1 MKKKV
6 DDRVHTPPRFASKLL
21 LTFLRADLAE
31 DVCGDLDEKFYR
43 DLGRHSV
50 FRAKLKYW
58 YQVINYLRPFAFK
71 RIKPTPQNNAA
82 MVGNYVKIGW
92 RNLMRQRMYS
102 FIKIGGFA
110 MGIAACLL
118 ISIYIRDELG
128 YDQFYKEGHR
138 IYRVYERWTENGKT
152 EKGVWFQAP
161 FARALKED
169 FPEVEKAGRYNS
181 SELFGAGPN
190 QIRRDG
196 TSENFYEERFVFADQ
211 ELLEILEVKMVYGD
225 VKHSLDEPQTIVL
238 TRSKA
243 EKYFPGENPLGQ
255 LMIIND
261 NIRNPFKVGGVI
273 EDFGPHS
280 HFQHDFIITMAG
292 REFWPGEQNYWGATN
307 YPTYVLLKEGADPD
321 ELAKKMQ
328 KVVDKYLMPLW
339 LEQGRSDAKELRGKI
354 AFGMQ
359 PVNDIHLASDFLD
372 PVSHGDRGF
381 VWLFGA
387 VAVFILIIACVNFI
401 NLATAKSANRA
412 KEVGLRKTVGSYRGN
427 IVAQFLTES
436 VLFSGWSFA
445 VGIVGAWLLLPYF
458 NELADKSLTLPFKE
472 WWFAP
477 LMAACCLTVGVLA
490 GIYPSLYLS
499 SFRPAQV
506 LKGNLSKGSKGSTL
520 RSALVIFQFT
530 TSIVLIISTVI
541 IYRQM
546 GYIMNKK
553 VGYDKEQVLVLQG
566 TRTIESR
573 LSSLKEELRTIAA
586 VKSVSISDYLP
597 VRGTKRN
604 GNGFWNEGRKK
615 IDPSVG
621 GQFWVVDEDYITTMG
636 MKLVE
641 GRDFARDRI
650 SDTLSI
656 IINQSMAHE
665 LGLKDP
671 IGKRI
676 ENYRTWNIIGVVEDF
691 NYESLRSK
699 VQPLAMIAGIS
710 PGIVS
715 VKLNITDI
723 SSTVAQIEKVWNR
736 FSPNQKIRYSF
747 LDETY
752 ARMYDDVQRMG
763 RIFTTFAVFAIVVAC
778 LGLFALSAFMVEQRS
793 KEISIRLVLG
803 ASMKSIFSLL
813 TINFVVLVL
822 IAIALASP
830 IGWYLMRGWLQDFEY
845 QVPITWDVFLLSGV
859 LALVIALATISYQSI
874 RAALAK
880 PVVGLR
886 SE

>member
-1 MKKKV
+1 MKRKIN
-6 DDRVHTPPRFASKLL
+6 DSPYTPPRAATRLL
-21 LTFLRADLAE
+21 LSFLRDDLAE
-31 DVCGDLDEKFYR
+31 DVAGDLEEKFYG
-43 DLGRHSV
+43 DVEVHGAL
-50 FRAKLKYW
+50 RARYKYW
-58 YQVINYLRPFAFK
+58 YQVFNYLRPFAFK
-71 RIKPTPQNNAA
+71 RIKSTPQNNIA
-82 MVGNYVKIGW
+82 MVGNYFKIGW
-92 RNLMRQRMYS
+92 RNLVRQRMYS

-110 MGIAACLL
+110 MGITACLL
-118 ISIYIRDELG
+118 ISIYIQDELS

-138 IYRVYERWTENGKT
+138 IYRVYQKWDEGGKIEN
-152 EKGVWFQAP
+152 GVWFQAP
-161 FARALKED
+161 FAKALKED
-169 FPEVEKAGRYNS
+169 YPEIEKAGRYNS
-181 SELFGAGPN
+181 SELFGGGPN
-190 QIRRDG
+190 QIRPDG
-196 TSENFYEERFVFADQ
+196 TSENFFEERFVFADQ
-211 ELLEILEVKMVYGD
+211 ELLEILEVEMVYGD
-225 VKHSLDEPQTIVL
+225 LKHSLDQPQTIVL
-238 TRSKA
+238 TRSKS
-243 EKYFPGENPLGQ
+243 EKYFPGENPVGK

-261 NIRNPFKVGGVI
+261 NANNPFKVGGVI
-273 EDFGPHS
+273 EDFSSHS

-307 YPTYVLLKEGADPD
+307 YPTYVLLKEGASPD
-321 ELAKKMQ
+321 ALATKLQ
-328 KVVDKYLMPLW
+328 KVIEKYMMPLW
-339 LEQGRSDAKELRGKI
+339 LKEGRSNAKDIASKI
-354 AFGMQ
+354 SYGLQ
-359 PVNDIHLASDFLD
+359 PVKDIHLDAEMMD

-387 VAVFILIIACVNFI
+387 IASFILIIACVNFI
-401 NLATAKSANRA
+401 NLSTAKSANRA
-412 KEVGLRKTVGSYRGN
+412 KEVGLRKTVGSYRSN
-427 IVAQFLTES
+427 IVTQFLTES
-436 VLFSGWSFA
+436 VLFSAWSFA

-458 NELADKSLTLPFKE
+458 NDLAGKSLTLPFFE
-472 WWFAP
+472 WWFIPA
-477 LMAACCLTVGVLA
+477 MAACCIATGMLA

-506 LKGNLSKGSKGSTL
+506 LKGHLSKGSKGSAL
-520 RSALVIFQFT
+520 RSALVVFQFT

-546 GYIMNKK
+546 EYIMNRK
-553 VGYDKEQVLVLQG
+553 VGYDKEQVLMLQG
-566 TRTIESR
+566 TGTIEPK
-573 LSSLKEELRTIAA
+573 LKTMKEELLAIAA

-604 GNGFWNEGRKK
+604 GNGFWNEGREKT
-615 IDPSVG
+615 DPSVG
-621 GQFWVVDEDYITTMG
+621 GQFWVVDEDYLSTMG
-636 MKLVE
+636 MKLLE
-641 GRDFARDRI
+641 GRDFARNRL
-650 SDTLSI
+650 SDTLNI

-665 LGLKDP
+665 LGLTQP

-676 ENYRTWNIIGVVEDF
+676 VNYRPWNIIGVVEDF

-715 VKLNITDI
+715 VKLNTTDLA
-723 SSTVAQIEKVWNR
+723 STIDQIEKVWNK

-803 ASMKSIFSLL
+803 ASMNSIFKLL
-813 TINFVVLVL
+813 TMNFVVLVS
-822 IAIALASP
+822 IAFILASP
-830 IGWYLMRGWLQDFEY
+830 IGWYMMREWLQDFEY
-845 QVPITWDVFLLSGV
+845 QVPITWDVFIISGV
-859 LALVIALATISYQSI
+859 LALAIALTTISHQSL

-880 PVVGLR
+880 PAQGLR

>member
-1 MKKKV
+1 MRNKV
-6 DDRVHTPPRFASKLL
+6 NDSAQKPPRTATRLL
-21 LTFLRADLAE
+21 LSFLRDDLAE
-31 DVCGDLDEKFYR
+31 DVAGDLEEKFYS
-43 DLGRHSV
+43 DVGIHGPL
-50 FRAKLKYW
+50 RAKIRYW
-58 YQVINYLRPFAFK
+58 YQAINYLRPFAFK
-71 RIKPTPQNNAA
+71 KIKSSPQNNAA
-82 MVGNYVKIGW
+82 MVGNYFKIGW
-92 RNLMRQRMYS
+92 RNLVRQRMYS

-110 MGIAACLL
+110 LGIAACLL
-118 ISIYIRDELG
+118 ISIYIQDELS

-138 IYRVYERWTENGKT
+138 IYRVYENWNDNGKI

-169 FPEVEKAGRYNS
+169 YPEIEKTGRYNS
-181 SELFGAGPN
+181 SELFGGGPN

-196 TSENFYEERFVFADQ
+196 TAENFYEERFVFADQ
-211 ELLEILEVKMVYGD
+211 ELLEILEVTMVYGD
-225 VKHSLDEPQTIVL
+225 LMHSLDQPQTLVL

-243 EKYFPGENPLGQ
+243 EKYFPGENPVGK
-255 LMIIND
+255 LMIVND
-261 NIRNPFKVGGVI
+261 NANNPFKVGGVI
-273 EDFGPHS
+273 EDFSPHS

-307 YPTYVLLKEGADPD
+307 YPTYVLLREGASPD
-321 ELAKKMQ
+321 ALAKKLQ
-328 KVVDKYLMPLW
+328 KVVDKYMMPLW
-339 LEQGRSDAKELRGKI
+339 IKDGRSDAKDLAGKI
-354 AFGMQ
+354 SFGLQ
-359 PVNDIHLASDFLD
+359 PVKDIHLDSDISD

-387 VAVFILIIACVNFI
+387 IASFILLIACVNFI

-412 KEVGLRKTVGSYRGN
+412 KEVGLRKTVGSYRSN
-427 IVAQFLTES
+427 IVIQFLTES
-436 VLFSGWSFA
+436 VLFSAWSFA
-445 VGIVGAWLLLPYF
+445 VGIVAAWLLLPYF
-458 NELADKSLTLPFKE
+458 NALAGKSLSLPLME

-477 LMAACCLTVGVLA
+477 AMILGCITIGVLA

-506 LKGNLSKGSKGSTL
+506 LKGNLRKGSQGSTL

-530 TSIVLIISTVI
+530 TSIVLIISTLI

-546 GYIMNKK
+546 EYIMNKK
-553 VGYDKEQVLVLQG
+553 VGYDKEQVLLLQG
-566 TRTIESR
+566 TGTIEPK
-573 LSSLKEELRTIAA
+573 LKTLKEELSAVAA

-604 GNGFWNEGRKK
+604 GNGFWNEGREKT
-615 IDPSVG
+615 DPSVG
-621 GQFWVVDEDYITTMG
+621 AQFWVVDEDYISTMG

-641 GRDFARDRI
+641 GRDFAKNRL
-650 SDTLSI
+650 SDTLNI

-665 LGLKDP
+665 LGLKEP
-671 IGKRI
+671 LGKRI
-676 ENYRTWNIIGVVEDF
+676 VNYRPWNIIGVVEDF

-710 PGIVS
+710 PGMVS
-715 VKLNITDI
+715 VKLNTQDL
-723 SSTVAQIEKVWNR
+723 SSTIGQIEKIWNK
-736 FSPNQKIRYSF
+736 FSPNQRIRYSF
-747 LDETY
+747 LDESY

-803 ASMKSIFSLL
+803 ASMNSIFKLL
-813 TINFVVLVL
+813 TLNFVGLVVVAL
-822 IAIALASP
+822 VLASP
-830 IGWYLMRGWLQDFEY
+830 IGWYMMREWLQDFEY
-845 QVPITWDVFLLSGV
+845 QVPITWDVFIMSGI
-859 LALVIALATISYQSI
+859 LALAIALATISYQSI

-880 PVVGLR
+880 PVKGLR